1 MEAVS
6 GVFHSRA
13 DATNTINELRKT
25 GIPDNRLGLIT
36 PGSDGD
42 ELEAGLPVTDT
53 ESPGMGRA
61 MGAAVGGAMGAAGG
75 ATLGLA
81 MATFVIPGVGPVIGF
96 GMLGAALLGA
106 AGATAG
112 AAVGDTIEEELGEGV
127 PHEDIYLFEDSLR
140 HGRSIVIA
148 YAETDDQADKAE
160 EIFRRSKAFDLDDLR
175 ARWWEELRDGERSH
189 YQVEGSRDFDRDEES
204 YRRGFEAALHTK
216 RRGKAYSEV
225 EDELRT
231 ANEGAELDSAFRA
244 GYERGLAH
252 QSKILEARNT

>member
-1 MEAVS
+1 MRGGPRGS
-6 GVFHSRA
+6 SSRNA
-13 DATNTINELRKT
+13 R
-25 GIPDNRLGLIT
+25 
-36 PGSDGD
+36 
-42 ELEAGLPVTDT
+42 DT
-53 ESPGMGRA
+53 ETWSFLAFQVVSVHLVFASERPGLLRPGPEPA
-61 MGAAVGGAMGAAGG
+61 PCACPSGAAGG

-189 YQVEGSRDFDRDEES
+189 YHVEGSRDFDRDEES

>member
-13 DATNTINELRKT
+13 DATKTINELRKA

-42 ELEAGLPVTDT
+42 ELEAGLPITDT

-81 MATFVIPGVGPVIGF
+81 VATFVIPGIGPVLGF

-148 YAETDDQADKAE
+148 YAETEDQADKAE
-160 EIFRRSKAFDLDDLR
+160 TIFSRSTAFDLDDLR
-175 ARWWEELRDGERSH
+175 ARWWEELREGERSH
-189 YQVEGSRDFDRDEES
+189 YHHDGRDFDRDEES
-204 YRRGFEAALHTK
+204 YRRGFQAALHTK
-216 RRGKAYSEV
+216 RRGKAFSEV
-225 EDELRT
+225 ENELKS
-231 ANEGAELDSAFRA
+231 ANGGAELDTAFRE

-252 QSKILEARNT
+252 QRNVSEARNT

>member
-6 GVFHSRA
+6 GVFHSRD
-13 DATNTINELRKT
+13 DATKTINELRKA
-25 GIPDNRLGLIT
+25 GIPDNRLGLVT

-53 ESPGMGRA
+53 ESPGMGKA

-81 MATFVIPGVGPVIGF
+81 MATFIIPGIGPVIGF

-112 AAVGDTIEEELGEGV
+112 AAVGGTIEEELGEGI
-127 PHEDIYLFEDSLR
+127 PHEDIYLFEDALR

-148 YAETDDQADKAE
+148 YTETEDQADKAE
-160 EIFRRSKAFDLDDLR
+160 EIFKRSSAYDIDDLR
-175 ARWWEELRDGERSH
+175 DSWWEELRDGERSYYH
-189 YQVEGSRDFDRDEES
+189 QDGRDFDQDEES
-204 YRRGFEAALHTK
+204 YRRGFQAALHAK
-216 RRGKAYSEV
+216 RRGKAYTEI
-225 EDELRT
+225 EDDLRSAYPNT
-231 ANEGAELDSAFRA
+231 ELDTAFRE

-252 QSKILEARNT
+252 QRKVAEARNA